1 MMKSYSADAI
11 RNVAVLGH
19 SGCGKTTI
27 VEACLHVSGASKR
40 FGRVDEGNTVSD
52 YDAEEIKRKVSI
64 SSSIIPVEWLEEKIN
79 FIDTPGYFDFVGE
92 ARQALKVADLALI
105 VVDAKSG
112 IEVGTE
118 KAWEM
123 AEEFGVPK
131 MIFVNGMDDENAN
144 LDEVVEALKQQFG
157 KSIAPLQVPF
167 YESGKFV
174 GFVNAIR
181 RKARKFENGLVEPC
195 DMPAGMEDDVEAMRK
210 LIEEAVAETDDELM
224 EKFFE
229 DESFTED
236 EIHKGLN
243 VGIVDGTVTP
253 VICGAAINTLG
264 IRVMMNSINK
274 FLPPTGKVNPVIQ
287 AINPKTDESV
297 EINCDKNDPFSAFVF
312 KTIADP
318 YVGRLSIFKVTSG
331 VIKKDTMVKNV
342 NKNIAEKIGKVYI
355 LRGKDQIEVSE
366 LQAGDIGAVAKL
378 QNTGTNDTLA
388 SADRPIQIE
397 PIIYPKP
404 LYSKA
409 IKCKNKGDEDKLASA
424 IAKMLEE
431 DKTLAFEVNK
441 ETKQSVISGTGDTQ
455 IDVFVNKLRN
465 KYKIDVELTDPVIS
479 HREMIKSK
487 EQVRYK
493 HKKQS
498 GGGGQYGDVEI
509 VFEPSGDLTQA
520 YVFEEQIFGGA
531 VPKQYFPAVEKG
543 LQDCVKSGPLAGYPV
558 VGIKATLVDG
568 SYHAV
573 DSNEVSFKMAAIGAF
588 KEAFKKAKS
597 AILEPINTVE
607 VVVPD
612 SYTGDI
618 MGDLNKRRGRIL
630 GMESNHGKQTITA
643 EVPAGEMLKYA
654 TDLRSMTQGRG
665 EFTMEFARYEE
676 APKEI
681 ADKVIAARKSEA
693 EK

>member
-1 MMKSYSADAI
+1 MMKSYSAKSI

-112 IEVGTE
+112 VEVGTE

-123 AEEFGVPK
+123 AEEFNVPK

-144 LDEVVEALKQQFG
+144 LDDVVEALKQQFG

-167 YESGKFV
+167 YEDGKFV

-195 DMPAGMEDDVEAMRK
+195 DMPKGMEDEVEAMRK

-243 VGIVDGTVTP
+243 LGIVDGTVTP
-253 VICGAAINTLG
+253 VICGAAITTLG

-274 FLPPTGKVNPVIQ
+274 FLPPTADVKPVIE
-287 AINPKTDESV
+287 AINPKTDEPV
-297 EINCDKNDPFSAFVF
+297 EINLDKNDPFSAFVF

-355 LRGKDQIEVSE
+355 LRGKDQIEVPE

-397 PIIYPKP
+397 PITYPMP
-404 LYSKA
+404 LFSKG
-409 IKCKNKGDEDKLASA
+409 IRSKNKGDEDKLSGA
-424 IAKMLEE
+424 IAKLLEE
-431 DKTLAFEVNK
+431 DKTLSFVVNK
-441 ETKQSVISGTGDTQ
+441 ETKQSVISGVGDTQ
-455 IDVFVNKLRN
+455 IDVFVNKLKN
-465 KYKIDVELTDPVIS
+465 KYKIEVELSDPIVS
-479 HREMIKSK
+479 YREMIKSK

-509 VFEPSGDLTQA
+509 IFEPSGDLTSS
-520 YVFEEQIFGGA
+520 YIFEEQIFGGA

-543 LQDCVKSGPLAGYPV
+543 LQDCVKAGPLAGYPV
-558 VGIKATLVDG
+558 VGVKATLVDG

-573 DSNEVSFKMAAIGAF
+573 DSNEVSFRMAAIGAF
-588 KEAFKKAKS
+588 KEAFKKAKT

-607 VVVPD
+607 IVVPD

-630 GMESNHGKQTITA
+630 GMESKGGKQHITA
-643 EVPAGEMLKYA
+643 YAPAAEMIKYA

-665 EFTMEFARYEE
+665 EYTMEFARYEE
-676 APKEI
+676 APKEV
-681 ADKVIAARKSEA
+681 ADKVIAARKAEA
-693 EK
+693 

>member
-1 MMKSYSADAI
+1 M
-11 RNVAVLGH
+11 
-19 SGCGKTTI
+19 
-27 VEACLHVSGASKR
+27 
-40 FGRVDEGNTVSD
+40 
-52 YDAEEIKRKVSI
+52 
-64 SSSIIPVEWLEEKIN
+64 
-79 FIDTPGYFDFVGE
+79 
-92 ARQALKVADLALI
+92 ALI

-112 IEVGTE
+112 VEVGTE

-131 MIFVNGMDDENAN
+131 MIFVNGMDDENAS
-144 LDEVVEALKQQFG
+144 LDDVVEALKQQFG
-157 KSIAPLQVPF
+157 KSIAPLQIPF
-167 YESGKFV
+167 YKDGKFT

-195 DMPAGMEDDVEAMRK
+195 DMPAGMEDEVEAMRK

-236 EIHKGLN
+236 EIHRGIN

-253 VICGAAINTLG
+253 VICGAAVTTLG
-264 IRVMMNSINK
+264 IRVLLNSINK
-274 FLPPTGKVNPVIQ
+274 FLPPTGKVRPTYEAV
-287 AINPKTDESV
+287 NPKTSDPV
-297 EINCDKNDPFSAFVF
+297 EINVDKNDPFSAFVF

-331 VIKKDTMVKNV
+331 IIKKDTMVKNV
-342 NKNIAEKIGKVYI
+342 NKNIAEKIGKVYM
-355 LRGKDQIEVSE
+355 LRGKEQIEVAS

-378 QNTGTNDTLA
+378 QNTSTNDTLA
-388 SADRPIQIE
+388 SADRPIEIE
-397 PIIYPKP
+397 PITYPQP

-409 IKCKNKGDEDKLASA
+409 VKTKNKGEEDKLAGA

-441 ETKQSVISGTGDTQ
+441 ETKQSLVSGLGDTQ
-455 IDVFVNKLRN
+455 IDVFVNKLKN
-465 KYKIDVELTDPVIS
+465 KYKIDVELEDPITP
-479 HREMIKSK
+479 HRETIKSK

-509 VFEPSGDLTQA
+509 IFEPSGDLTVP

-543 LQDCVKSGPLAGYPV
+543 LQDCVKAGPLAGYPV
-558 VGIKATLVDG
+558 VGVKATLVDG

-588 KEAFKKAKS
+588 KEAFKKAKT
-597 AILEPINTVE
+597 AILEPINNVE
-607 VVVPD
+607 VIVPD

-630 GMESNHGKQTITA
+630 GMESHHGKQTITA
-643 EVPAGEMLKYA
+643 EVPAYEMIKYA

-665 EFTMEFARYEE
+665 EFKMEFVRFEE
-676 APKEI
+676 APKEVSE
-681 ADKVIAARKSEA
+681 KVIEKRKELA
-693 EK
+693 NK